1 MKKIFLLLVLSSLL
15 NQYALATKHIPLLNP
30 EPYDTI
36 MSGKAVKL
44 YTISNG
50 QIAAQITNY
59 GGFVVA
65 LFTPDKNGE
74 YVNIVTN
81 YPDIH
86 KYPTANIGMVGPSL
100 GRYANRIANGHFT
113 IGAQEYSTT
122 KNNGPHTLHGGT
134 QGFDHMVW
142 DVKKANKKELV
153 LKCVLNDGA
162 DGFPGTLTTTLT
174 YSITKD
180 NGLSISYK
188 ATTDK
193 TTVVNL
199 SNHTYFNLDGD
210 GDIMN
215 HLLTVNA
222 DSITETDRSGI
233 PSGKFIKVDG
243 TLYDFRKPVVIGDR
257 TASFPKGFRFGQ
269 KIEIPKDKVMSYDNN
284 FCVSH
289 KSKTAPEKVASLYS
303 TESGRLM
310 EVWNNHP
317 GLQIYTGARK
327 AIALES
333 QMYPDSPNH
342 ANFPSTILKPGQTY
356 RHTCIYK
363 FSVMKQ

>member
-1 MKKIFLLLVLSSLL
+1 MKKLIFIFAFLALLTQSSI
-15 NQYALATKHIPLLNP
+15 ATKHIPLLNQ

-36 MSGKAVKL
+36 MGGKEVKL

-50 QIAAQITNY
+50 HIAAQISNY
-59 GGFVVA
+59 GGFVIA
-65 LFTPDKNGE
+65 LFTPDKHGD

-86 KYPTANIGMVGPSL
+86 KYPNANIGMVGPAL

-113 IGAQEYSTT
+113 IEGKEYNIT

-134 QGFDHMVW
+134 QGFDHVVW

-153 LKCVLNDGA
+153 LKCMLEDGT

-180 NGLSISYK
+180 NGLSISYES
-188 ATTDK
+188 TTDK
-193 TTVVNL
+193 TTIVNL
-199 SNHTYFNLDGD
+199 SNHTYFNLNGE

-215 HLLTVNA
+215 HYLTINA

-233 PSGKFIKVDG
+233 PTGNFIKTAG
-243 TLYDFRKPVVIGDR
+243 TLYDFRTPVLIGDR
-257 TASFPKGFRFGQ
+257 TATFPKGFRFGQ
-269 KIEIPKDKVMSYDNN
+269 KFEIPQDKVMSYDNN
-284 FCVSH
+284 FCVNHLS
-289 KSKTAPEKVASLYS
+289 KSKTEKVASLYS
-303 TESGRLM
+303 PESGRCM

-317 GLQIYTGARK
+317 GLQVYTGARK

-342 ANFPSTILKPGQTY
+342 PNFPSTILQPGKKY
-356 RHTCIYK
+356 HHTCIYK
-363 FSVMKQ
+363 FSVIE